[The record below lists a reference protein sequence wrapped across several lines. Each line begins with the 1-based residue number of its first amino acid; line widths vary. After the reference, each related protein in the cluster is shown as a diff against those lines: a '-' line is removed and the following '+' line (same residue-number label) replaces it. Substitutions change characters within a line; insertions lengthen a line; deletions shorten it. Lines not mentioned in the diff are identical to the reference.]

1 MLEIHLPSF
10 IATVVIFLGLI
21 AYLNAKLYKPLLSF
35 MDDRENSIQKDEKE
49 AEQNLA
55 KTTQAHDE
63 IDEILEKAR
72 MESAKIKEDALT
84 SVREKSAKRIADKKE
99 EFELSFEEYLKNLEK
114 QKIELKNEL
123 KSKIPEIKSVF
134 KDSLAKI

>member
-55 KTTQAHDE
+55 TTTQANDE

-84 SVREKSAKRIADKKE
+84 SVRAKAAKQIAERKE
-99 EFELSFEEYLKNLEK
+99 EFELSFEEYVKDLEE
-114 QKIELKNEL
+114 QKAELKNEL